1 MSVEVRVAGVDL
13 NKETQTPSVVLVDVA
28 GDVVLIMDI
37 GLVEASI
44 IAAKLE
50 RVRFPRPLTHDL
62 MAMLLSALKGRLEM
76 VEIHSIE
83 NDIYHG
89 RLLVKHARRQLEID
103 CRPSDG
109 IALALGLSRPI
120 FVADEVALWY
130 RQSRSQGTSG
140 PEPSEGTDG
149 LSLEDLDEDVF
160 PKYKM

>member
-13 NKETQTPSVVLVDVA
+13 NKETQTPSVVLVDAA
-28 GDVVLIMDI
+28 GDVVLIMDV

-62 MAMLLSALKGRLEM
+62 MAMVLLALKGRLEKA
-76 VEIHSIE
+76 EIHSIE

-89 RLLVKHARRQLEID
+89 RLIVKHGKRHLEID

-130 RQSRSQGTSG
+130 RQSRSQGTTGAES
-140 PEPSEGTDG
+140 SETADG
-149 LSLEDLDEDVF
+149 LSLEDLEDDDF